1 MVNVIEFGIDMK
13 SARDCVEDRLQCRSI
28 GLRRGGG
35 GGEAAAISPHLG
47 FTPVILLGAQ
57 LVIFKGI
64 FWKLKVSFG
73 ITEELVWKI
82 TGVIQGG
89 VK

>member
-1 MVNVIEFGIDMK
+1 MPLSSLIMM
-13 SARDCVEDRLQCRSI
+13 
-28 GLRRGGG
+28 GGG
-35 GGEAAAISPHLG
+35 KVEGGELTAAAISPHLG

-73 ITEELVWKI
+73 ITEELVGKI